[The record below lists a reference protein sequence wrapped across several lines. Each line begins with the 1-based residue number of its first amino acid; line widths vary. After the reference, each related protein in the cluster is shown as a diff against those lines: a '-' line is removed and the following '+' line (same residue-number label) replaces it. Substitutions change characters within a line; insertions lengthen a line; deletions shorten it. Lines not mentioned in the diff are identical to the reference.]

1 MIFGGA
7 FSELTDRRAARGKR
21 YALEPLLCSIL
32 LAMLAGATSLRK
44 MEAFIAAQLEP
55 LNRLFGTRWKKAP
68 SWVGKRRFLLEID
81 EAELETA
88 CRTHAKRQMPR
99 AIDGLKFIAMDGKAL
114 RGSASRMLD
123 IRAKQLVPAF
133 AHDDL
138 IVLGH
143 IEVDEKSNEIPAV
156 QTLIA
161 SMGLPGRVFTLDALH
176 CPKNADVRRGM
187 WRSRHGSGQRQ
198 STGLARRMRQSHGS
212 LCGDARARTGG
223 QGPWPDRNAH
233 RPDLYAR
240 HRMVARWL
248 VRGSADSA
256 GFARRGTKGEFWH
269 MEDESRNRLLDQHHR
284 FERGDLPGRYSWP
297 LVRRESES
305 PCSGCHAQRR
315 LLPRS
320 SKACHPGPL
329 AVCLPE
335 LHALMRRCQHGRRRV
350 SKCTQLRRSRCH
362 GEKNLTALAQTNCHC
377 C

>member
-68 SWVGKRRFLLEID
+68 SWVGIRRFLLEID

-99 AIDGLKFIAMDGKAL
+99 AIDGLQFIAMDGKAL
-114 RGSASRMLD
+114 RGSASRVLD
-123 IRAKQLVPAF
+123 VRAKQLVSAF

-176 CPKNADVRRGM
+176 CQKKR
-187 WRSRHGSGQRQ
+187 
-198 STGLARRMRQSHGS
+198 
-212 LCGDARARTGG
+212 
-223 QGPWPDRNAH
+223 
-233 RPDLYAR
+233 
-240 HRMVARWL
+240 
-248 VRGSADSA
+248 
-256 GFARRGTKGEFWH
+256 
-269 MEDESRNRLLDQHHR
+269 
-284 FERGDLPGRYSWP
+284 
-297 LVRRESES
+297 
-305 PCSGCHAQRR
+305 
-315 LLPRS
+315 
-320 SKACHPGPL
+320 
-329 AVCLPE
+329 
-335 LHALMRRCQHGRRRV
+335 
-350 SKCTQLRRSRCH
+350 
-362 GEKNLTALAQTNCHC
+362 
-377 C
+377 